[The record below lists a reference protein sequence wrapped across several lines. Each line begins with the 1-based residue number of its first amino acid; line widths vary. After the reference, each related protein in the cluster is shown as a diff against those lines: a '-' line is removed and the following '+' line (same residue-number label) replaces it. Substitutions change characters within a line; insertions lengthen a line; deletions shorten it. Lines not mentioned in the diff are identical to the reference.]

1 MWQPPRSAD
10 GYLVWALSGAGTV
23 PTLRIKDPAYQ
34 EKMANIDAA
43 LALRIPAKL
52 NSHSGQREHPDP

>member
-10 GYLVWALSGAGTV
+10 GFYLVWALSAGPV

-34 EKMANIDAA
+34 EKWRISTPPLAA
-43 LALRIPAKL
+43 VMPIIRCFMGMKSI
-52 NSHSGQREHPDP
+52 